1 MTKTIMS
8 LACLTALLLAIPT
21 VSRGGDS
28 KSATSE
34 QESKAIAVLKSSAT
48 QLEKSDACRELARI
62 GTRAAV
68 APLAELLGNEKLSH
82 MARYGLEPI
91 PDPAVDAAL
100 RDAATKLKGRLL
112 VGVIG
117 SIGVRRDAKAVDL
130 LADQLKNSDADVM
143 QAARARLGVD
153 RQPLRPA
160 RPWKACWPT
169 PRRPTGSPS
178 RRACSAVPRPWP
190 PMASVAK
197 RSPSTHVWIGPTC
210 HSKFAKGPRKKS
222 APCASKR
229 ARGCKKPRQG
239 REIGGRS
246 PLLQG
251 NPGRTSVL
259 VEPAPPGDPCR
270 SRLRPAFPCSR
281 KRLSKGPHS

>member
-68 APLAELLGNEKLSH
+68 APLAELLGDEKLAH

-91 PDPAVDAAL
+91 PDPAVDQAL

-130 LADQLKNSDADVM
+130 LADQLKNSNADVM
-143 QAARARLGVD
+143 QAAARALGSIGTTAAGKALESVLADTPAPNRPAVSEGLFRCAEALAVHGQRGEALAIYARLNRADVPQQVREGAAKKVHAL
-153 RQPLRPA
+153 RQEE
-160 RPWKACWPT
+160 
-169 PRRPTGSPS
+169 
-178 RRACSAVPRPWP
+178 
-190 PMASVAK
+190 
-197 RSPSTHVWIGPTC
+197 
-210 HSKFAKGPRKKS
+210 GPR
-222 APCASKR
+222 
-229 ARGCKKPRQG
+229 
-239 REIGGRS
+239 
-246 PLLQG
+246 L
-251 NPGRTSVL
+251 
-259 VEPAPPGDPCR
+259 
-270 SRLRPAFPCSR
+270 
-281 KRLSKGPHS
+281 